1 MNQPQLLANR
11 YQTIKHL
18 GSGGFGDT
26 FLAKDTHSPTEKT
39 CVIKQLKPLNN
50 DPKIYQLVKDRF
62 KREAV
67 ILEELGN
74 SNSQIPSLSA
84 YFEEKGLFYLVQ
96 EYIEGETLADLVEKQ
111 GILNEVTVK
120 NIVVETLTILEFVQ
134 SQGIIHRDIKP
145 DNIIIRQRDNKAIL
159 IDFGAVRETMATQMT
174 PSGHST
180 ASIIIGTPGFMPPEQ
195 TAGRPVFSSD
205 LYALGL
211 TAIYLLTGKMPQDL
225 TTDPMTG
232 ELQWRQ
238 FTNQI
243 SPHFANI
250 LDQAI
255 NTHLNQRFINATM
268 MKDALLGNYTTTI
281 VSPLSSLPIQSEI
294 NPKTNYK
301 IIPIIIGFCL
311 IGGGFWLYFNQSERE
326 VKTSQIES
334 VNQQQN
340 NQEIKNQETEIKQN
354 QQQELEEQ
362 LAEQQKQIDE
372 QKRLLEEQQK
382 AIEEAKNQPPVI
394 VQTVQ
399 PNPSTINNNSANNS
413 GFYFVQDSAFANS
426 NEAQNQVN
434 NLKVNGYSGAGYFW
448 IPDYPNLSGKAFYAV
463 YPAKF
468 SNRSDCANL
477 LQSYSQI
484 NSEVYCVYASKNAND
499 SPDRFYAR

>member
-1 MNQPQLLANR
+1 
-11 YQTIKHL
+11 
-18 GSGGFGDT
+18 
-26 FLAKDTHSPTEKT
+26 
-39 CVIKQLKPLNN
+39 
-50 DPKIYQLVKDRF
+50 
-62 KREAV
+62 
-67 ILEELGN
+67 
-74 SNSQIPSLSA
+74 
-84 YFEEKGLFYLVQ
+84 
-96 EYIEGETLADLVEKQ
+96 
-111 GILNEVTVK
+111 
-120 NIVVETLTILEFVQ
+120 
-134 SQGIIHRDIKP
+134 
-145 DNIIIRQRDNKAIL
+145 
-159 IDFGAVRETMATQMT
+159 
-174 PSGHST
+174 
-180 ASIIIGTPGFMPPEQ
+180 MPPEQ

-225 TTDPMTG
+225 TTDPLTDD
-232 ELQWRQ
+232 LLWQQ

-243 SPHFANI
+243 SPNFANI

-255 NTHLNQRFINATM
+255 NTHLNQRFTNAKM
-268 MKDALLGNYTTTI
+268 MKEALLGNSPTTI
-281 VSPLSSLPIQSEI
+281 VSPLPSFSIQSEL

-301 IIPIIIGFCL
+301 IIPIVIGFCL
-311 IGGGFWLYFNQSERE
+311 IAGGGFWLYFNQSKGE

-334 VNQQQN
+334 VNKQQN

-354 QQQELEEQ
+354 QQQELEKQ

-382 AIEEAKNQPPVI
+382 AIKDAKNQLPVI

-434 NLKVNGYSGAGYFW
+434 NLKAKGYSGAGYFW

-468 SNRSDCANL
+468 SNRSDCANF
-477 LQSYSQI
+477 LQNYSQI
-484 NSEVYCVYASKNAND
+484 NSEVYCVYASKNGND